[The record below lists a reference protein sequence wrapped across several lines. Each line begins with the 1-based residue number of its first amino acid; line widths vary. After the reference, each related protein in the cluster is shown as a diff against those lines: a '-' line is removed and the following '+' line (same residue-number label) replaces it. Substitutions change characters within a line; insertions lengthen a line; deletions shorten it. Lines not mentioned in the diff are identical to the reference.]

1 MTDKK
6 IDGSLLKDIAIFS
19 GLDDDQR
26 NLIAGEMKRSEY
38 RSGEMI
44 FREGDPGEQLFV
56 VLRGA
61 VCIFIIDNEG
71 KDVVLA
77 EVKAGSY
84 FGEMSIIDQ
93 TCRSAGCRV
102 IEDCVLLELF
112 ADDFI
117 RIKNTMPESSVKVMN
132 RMLSIIVGRLMKTGA
147 FITQMVQWG
156 EESRKRAITDPA
168 TGLFNRRYLEE
179 SFEALVTRAKTEGQP
194 FSFVMFDL
202 DKFSTLNA
210 KYGQEFCDGLIVEA
224 SAVFRQVFNNED
236 ILVRYGGD
244 EFIFM
249 FPGAGVDRAQAKCD
263 SLNAAMRE
271 MRFEKHPEIR
281 LTCSMGFATL
291 PDTASSAEELK
302 EKSDKALYRAKE
314 TGRDRSVGAE

>member
-1 MTDKK
+1 MTDKR
-6 IDGSLLKDIAIFS
+6 INGSLLKDIAIFS
-19 GLDDDQR
+19 GLDDRQR
-26 NLIAGEMKRSEY
+26 EIIAGEMKRSEY
-38 RSGEMI
+38 SAGHMI
-44 FREGDPGEQLFV
+44 FGEGDPGEQLFV
-56 VLRGA
+56 VLNGA
-61 VCIFIIDNEG
+61 VCIFITDHEG
-71 KDVVLA
+71 KEVVLT
-77 EVKAGSY
+77 EVRAGSY

-93 TCRSAGCRV
+93 SPRSAACRV

-112 ADDFI
+112 AKDFI
-117 RIKNTMPESSVKVMN
+117 HIRNTMPESSVKVMN

-179 SFEALVTRAKTEGQP
+179 SFEGLVTRAKTEGSSL
-194 FSFVMFDL
+194 SFVMFDL

-224 SAVFRQVFNNED
+224 SAVFRQVFSKED

-244 EFIFM
+244 EFIFL
-249 FPGAGVDRAQAKCD
+249 FPGAGVARAQEKCD
-263 SLNAAMRE
+263 ALNAAMRE

-291 PDTASSAEELK
+291 PGTASNAEELK

-314 TGRDRSVGAE
+314 SGRDRSVGA